1 MNPTFQALRKKAE
14 QIVTGKQIDL
24 PDFNELDLMSLIHEI
39 EVQHVEL
46 DLQNQELRQA
56 LHDLE
61 ESRNKFFELYQTAP
75 VAFVTVNDKGLI
87 EQINETA
94 ARLLAGIN
102 NFLVGRSFAAL
113 IVSEDQQAY
122 FSFLKNYALRKA
134 ANRCELRLK
143 GKDYPIVHAQL
154 EAKAIY
160 DDKGKHR
167 QWRFGIID
175 ITDLKRIEEE
185 LRQAHGELEKRVA
198 QRTAELDQRN
208 QQLARLTTELTIS
221 EQRERRRLAD
231 LLHDHLQQLLAGA
244 RLNLDM
250 AVQEYNPLNDSSLM
264 SAYEL
269 VSESLETSRTLSA
282 ELSPP
287 VLYLHGLAQAFQWL
301 ARWIEK
307 AHNLQVD
314 LKTESKAEPAQEEL
328 KILLFQSVRELLFNV
343 VKHAGT
349 NAARIEMQRQD
360 EHSVILVSDEGNG
373 FNPEGLWENDP
384 SADKAY
390 GLFNIRERL
399 LLLGGDFD
407 IQSMQGNGTT
417 VRISAPLQTTAFD
430 VPPKKAQPAKAVK
443 PSNRRDEPANQNSS
457 SGPIR
462 VMLVDDHE
470 VMRKGLS
477 LLLSRNENIVVIAE
491 AANGAQAVEEAQ
503 RLNPD
508 AILMDISMPVMDG
521 IEATRRIISRQPHIR
536 IIGLSMHA
544 AEDQEV
550 QMRSA
555 GAVGYLSKTG
565 NPDEIVSAIFQ

>member
-1 MNPTFQALRKKAE
+1 
-14 QIVTGKQIDL
+14 
-24 PDFNELDLMSLIHEI
+24 MSLIHEI
-39 EVQHVEL
+39 EIQHVEL
-46 DLQNQELRQA
+46 ELQNQELRQA

-75 VAFVTVNDKGLI
+75 VAFVTVSDKGLI
-87 EQINETA
+87 EQINEAA
-94 ARLLAGIN
+94 ARLLAGSDDY
-102 NFLVGRSFAAL
+102 LVGKSFSSL

-122 FSFLKNYALRKA
+122 FSFLKDLALRKA
-134 ANRCELRLK
+134 ASHCELRLK

-160 DDKGKHR
+160 DDKGRHR

-175 ITDLKRIEEE
+175 ITDLKRIEGE
-185 LRQAHGELEKRVA
+185 LREAHGELEKRVS

-250 AVQEYNPLNDSSLM
+250 AAQEYKPSQDSSLV

-269 VSESLETSRTLSA
+269 VSQSLETSRTLSA

-287 VLYLHGLAQAFQWL
+287 VLFMHGLAEAFHWL
-301 ARWIEK
+301 ARWMEK
-307 AHNLQVD
+307 THKLHVHLHAD
-314 LKTESKAEPAQEEL
+314 PKAEPAQEEL

-349 NAARIEMQRQD
+349 NAARVKLQQIDQ
-360 EHSVILVSDEGNG
+360 HSVIVVSDKGIG
-373 FNPEGLWENDP
+373 FDPQGLWENDRA
-384 SADKAY
+384 ADKSY

-399 LLLGGDFD
+399 LVLGGDFD
-407 IQSMQGNGTT
+407 IQSRPGAGTT
-417 VRISAPLQTTAFD
+417 VRISAPLQTSAFAA
-430 VPPKKAQPAKAVK
+430 PEKKAQPDAAEQ
-443 PSNRRDEPANQNSS
+443 PSSGRFEPANQNSS

-462 VMLVDDHE
+462 VMLVDDHA

-477 LLLSRNENIVVIAE
+477 SLLSRNNDIDIVAE
-491 AANGAQAVEEAQ
+491 AADGAEAVEASQ
-503 RLNPD
+503 RINPD
-508 AILMDISMPVMDG
+508 VILMDISMPVMDG
-521 IEATRRIISRQPHIR
+521 IEATRRIILKQPHIR
-536 IIGLSMHA
+536 IIALSVHA
-544 AEDQEV
+544 AEDQAHKM
-550 QMRSA
+550 QSA
-555 GAVGYLSKTG
+555 GAVAYLSKTG
-565 NPDEIVSAIFQ
+565 NPDQIVSAIRQQCGMLIK